1 MRRPPTL
8 VLLLFA
14 AAGIL
19 FYCSLSASFSA
30 DTTPAPQLMNEHH
43 ELTPPLNIKD
53 DTAALNRP
61 EEDRERHDMQA
72 SSLPAQDAAH
82 WLPPEAPTK
91 PGASQKLISGCGP
104 MPGPTASQTQR
115 AHIPHAP
122 CQAADPIMCTIA
134 ARAPD
139 RSILLLVSMPGVAP
153 KASDLEAQIRAAR
166 DAVQPGQLL
175 LVAMDAAA
183 ATLAQS
189 MNVGW
194 YRPRTSGRGGIRA
207 ALAAQWRT
215 ASLLVRA
222 GCTVVVSSAHV
233 RWVASPFPHLS
244 RDADVE
250 AAQVGESMSRG
261 AVVGVHDPP
270 MGWSAYGQTM
280 TVPLLNPSVVAL
292 QPTGPAAELASQMAH
307 RVVDNTRSRARYD
320 SLSMLLTR
328 LVHQPAHDGDSR
340 AGTSMRALRGSC
352 FVGAKPSMFSS
363 AVAYREGGGGG
374 GDDIDLLIDGHPA
387 GVSTGGSMGTGSNDI
402 LKSAEFAEARSTVM
416 AHGCAAR
423 PRDEGAATPRPL
435 NDLLGP
441 HDVFPHPAACAED
454 ENMVALCALLREAA
468 IGREVLAAVSN
479 RNIFAMLGTFLVG
492 VARANITNAVVVALD
507 DPTAEF
513 AKSKGAHTYVR
524 KLVARGGST
533 DNHATSGLKFAVLYE
548 FIRAGCSVL
557 LSDVDVLWV
566 QNPFTLPSLYR
577 DSDVEGMTDGWDD
590 LTAYGY
596 HYRPKSLRLS
606 ARNSGMFYVRATNET
621 LRMMARLRT
630 RMQREAV
637 WDQTA
642 YNEEMWWA
650 AMPGEALHGVSARV
664 MNYMCNLNSKVFFR
678 YMREDAALF
687 AKHRP
692 VSLHVNYHPEKL
704 PRMEDAFALYY
715 GLGPDLGNGVGK
727 PTKRAPHGGVHAWHW
742 GVGLKAGKWC
752 REAPRVRGAPNSALG
767 ARLVAAGG
775 KASWAGIKGL
785 QFDKSG
791 ALSTPWGAGTWG
803 ALKREGAPPDEDLLF
818 ADFIGQQ
825 HAVSLHPEGWPKLL
839 SSRCADFENVT
850 VTVL

>member
-1 MRRPPTL
+1 
-8 VLLLFA
+8 
-14 AAGIL
+14 
-19 FYCSLSASFSA
+19 
-30 DTTPAPQLMNEHH
+30 
-43 ELTPPLNIKD
+43 
-53 DTAALNRP
+53 
-61 EEDRERHDMQA
+61 
-72 SSLPAQDAAH
+72 
-82 WLPPEAPTK
+82 
-91 PGASQKLISGCGP
+91 
-104 MPGPTASQTQR
+104 
-115 AHIPHAP
+115 
-122 CQAADPIMCTIA
+122 
-134 ARAPD
+134 
-139 RSILLLVSMPGVAP
+139 
-153 KASDLEAQIRAAR
+153 
-166 DAVQPGQLL
+166 
-175 LVAMDAAA
+175 
-183 ATLAQS
+183 
-189 MNVGW
+189 
-194 YRPRTSGRGGIRA
+194 
-207 ALAAQWRT
+207 
-215 ASLLVRA
+215 
-222 GCTVVVSSAHV
+222 
-233 RWVASPFPHLS
+233 
-244 RDADVE
+244 
-250 AAQVGESMSRG
+250 
-261 AVVGVHDPP
+261 
-270 MGWSAYGQTM
+270 
-280 TVPLLNPSVVAL
+280 
-292 QPTGPAAELASQMAH
+292 
-307 RVVDNTRSRARYD
+307 
-320 SLSMLLTR
+320 
-328 LVHQPAHDGDSR
+328 
-340 AGTSMRALRGSC
+340 
-352 FVGAKPSMFSS
+352 MFSS

-374 GDDIDLLIDGHPA
+374 GDDIDLLIDGDPA

-416 AHGCAAR
+416 AHGCAAARATRAPRR
-423 PRDEGAATPRPL
+423 PPL

-441 HDVFPHPAACAED
+441 HDAFPHPAACAED
-454 ENMVALCALLREAA
+454 ENMAALCALLQEAA

-524 KLVARGGST
+524 KLVAPRRLDRQPRDVRPQVRRPLRVHPRG
-533 DNHATSGLKFAVLYE
+533 VLHPPL
-548 FIRAGCSVL
+548 RRRRTLGA
-557 LSDVDVLWV
+557 
-566 QNPFTLPSLYR
+566 NPFTLPSLYR

-791 ALSTPWGAGTWG
+791 ALSTPWGPGTWG
-803 ALKREGAPPDEDLLF
+803 ALKREVPLPTRTSCLPTL
-818 ADFIGQQ
+818 
-825 HAVSLHPEGWPKLL
+825 
-839 SSRCADFENVT
+839 
-850 VTVL
+850 